1 MCWRLRRFTLTVLK
15 TSANMCDPICRGKLA
30 RLSISKDD
38 VDLLLLHHRPST
50 IDLVLSKSVEGTTAN
65 QLPNQSSSFLVEPYI
80 TTMTQHRFIGLLFLL
95 GFHFGAPFV
104 LSSVESAP
112 KTLLAASTAD
122 VGEELGSTTFARD
135 NYDEVKVD
143 LDDGRDYPIYIGTGY
158 SEEEGESFPPLA

>member
-1 MCWRLRRFTLTVLK
+1 M
-15 TSANMCDPICRGKLA
+15 
-30 RLSISKDD
+30 
-38 VDLLLLHHRPST
+38 
-50 IDLVLSKSVEGTTAN
+50 
-65 QLPNQSSSFLVEPYI
+65 
-80 TTMTQHRFIGLLFLL
+80 L
-95 GFHFGAPFV
+95 GFHLGAPFV

-158 SEEEGESFPPLA
+158 SEEEGESFFPLA